1 MEDRMI
7 IAETGRL
14 ILRRYRKTGQ
24 GVLRQHP
31 ADPVKPL
38 RVHAVAVLSQLMPHV
53 VDSCHFG
60 YPEPPKLTLDP
71 EKDRRDQGGQTQT
84 M

>member
-1 MEDRMI
+1 
-7 IAETGRL
+7 
-14 ILRRYRKTGQ
+14 
-24 GVLRQHP
+24 
-31 ADPVKPL
+31 
-38 RVHAVAVLSQLMPHV
+38 VAK
-53 VDSCHFG
+53 DFG